1 MSYARSSSL
10 PVKFIVFS
18 SPRALPSK
26 DRVDA
31 DAGEGMCQEPS
42 GQQSA
47 GSAQLS
53 GALPRPAAGIGQ
65 EWCCCVG
72 LLEMGGEGAMTL
84 A

>member
-1 MSYARSSSL
+1 M
-10 PVKFIVFS
+10 KFIVFS
-18 SPRALPSK
+18 STRALPSK

-31 DAGEGMCQEPS
+31 DACDGMYQEPS

-53 GALPRPAAGIGQ
+53 GALPRPVAGIRQ

-72 LLEMGGEGAMTL
+72 WLEMGGEGAMTP

>member
-1 MSYARSSSL
+1 MKL
-10 PVKFIVFS
+10 LVFS

-53 GALPRPAAGIGQ
+53 GALPRPGAGKSGAA
-65 EWCCCVG
+65 V
-72 LLEMGGEGAMTL
+72 LGGWRWEGKGR
-84 A
+84 